1 MMAHL
6 TASLLS
12 NELVQIIVGPELKEF
27 FVHKTLIRSTCDFF
41 DKAFNGRFKEGI
53 ENKMHLPKDDPEI
66 FEIFVNWMY
75 SGHLRGGLRETMLII
90 NIWIFAQKC
99 QAITL
104 KNCAMKALQDALG
117 DERIGRFPL
126 SNSEV
131 AHIYENTTWGDEL
144 RVFAIAMLAW
154 EIPFGD
160 PEDAAN
166 LERIFNDVK
175 SALEE
180 VLEFTQEFGG
190 KPVADPRVRGD
201 QTTKLTSLMAIR
213 IEIAL
218 NAKNSVGSTKIPRAM
233 LNVLSPWANHDSTKM
248 KKYIAPLPTSK
259 RAPWET
265 TLALQ

>member
-1 MMAHL
+1 MAHL

-75 SGHLRGGLRETMLII
+75 SGHLRGGLREPMLII

-190 KPVADPRVRGD
+190 KPVADPRVRGGSYD
-201 QTTKLTSLMAIR
+201 KCAFHEHNDKDEYVCIA
-213 IEIAL
+213 AL
-218 NAKNSVGSTKIPRAM
+218 NSHQYRNI
-233 LNVLSPWANHDSTKM
+233 H
-248 KKYIAPLPTSK
+248 
-259 RAPWET
+259 
-265 TLALQ
+265 